1 MDLSCIKAMVIDDQS
16 TMRSILRD
24 YLKKLSIADVVEA
37 EDGKAAFDAL
47 VNAAARQAMPDVII
61 CDLYMEGMDGL
72 EFLKKL
78 RNGSVIENNNIPVL
92 ILTGES
98 DDLLMEVCMQ
108 LGAARVL
115 HKPISVN
122 DLGKEIT
129 RILGF
134 AHG

>member
-1 MDLSCIKAMVIDDQS
+1 MDLGCIKVLVIDDQS

-24 YLKKLSIADVVEA
+24 YLRRLSITDVIEAAD
-37 EDGKAAFDAL
+37 GNAAFEVLAKFG
-47 VNAAARQAMPDVII
+47 AKRAMPDVII

-78 RNGSVIENNNIPVL
+78 RNGSVIETKNIPVL

-108 LGAARVL
+108 IGAARVL
-115 HKPISVN
+115 HKPVSVN
-122 DLGKEIT
+122 DLGKEIAK
-129 RILGF
+129 ILGF
-134 AHG
+134 TSG